1 MKTEKLNK
9 KIEKLKIKNEIR
21 VEKMKNE
28 IYEICEELDYKNS
41 SRFSY
46 NIDRIE
52 LFLKELK
59 EFKIS
64 EI

>member
-28 IYEICEELDYKNS
+28 IYEICEQLDYKNS